1 MMTFVTCTG
10 IGFLLVSGLLH
21 SITTYALS
29 NVLYKRELV
38 PALITGKPGCYLA
51 PKDAFINNTLSKLL
65 KVDKKSLIEFT
76 INIETNASDDPM
88 EGTRIALDLHKW
100 MRITTSHGR
109 TLAELQIKHDSM
121 SSLTLSSNTAYLD
134 VTLIDRPTNCFALLD
149 ENDKINAIKYLLVR
163 DFIFDGPVTLSYDDR
178 ICHRVIREHYDVA
191 YIEVVCYTKD
201 ENTGEILEDFSKVN
215 IWLTLLKGMLT
226 AVRILL
232 YFFGPLLFV
241 PFMLSL
247 VKQIIPYV
255 VKLKKAVISKAI
267 FFIDDYPTDT
277 VPVAKKCLDLRNI
290 RNMVKL
296 QNSVRQVIFGQ
307 PTDIKITQLEISV
320 DYRRT
325 MPEGEVYTGLL
336 ETIFDAFFKCSIRNI
351 EPFKSCC
358 FENTL
363 NSCCCCRTKTYSWN
377 RCCYYMSVL
386 LFVLLIHVPF
396 GVRLVVFYVYEYG
409 DILFRKNALSRLGLS
424 DNFDGS
430 LLKYL
435 LPTHPFFIFIYL
447 FYFLTA
453 INVAI
458 ASNRLE
464 EGRFMK
470 VILSS
475 FQDLH
480 SLEWTEVCKVAMSNI
495 IWPLKRFG
503 LMGFL
508 VGFIYWPIV
517 IPLTGLLMIVYL
529 IPSIYLIIRIFVHSI
544 TAITSK
550 TRIHKQDKPYQS
562 KKQVDHSV
570 QIFDIARYS
579 NRSSN
584 DEKHLENQMKE
595 ICYLNIDALES
606 GLVEEWHDTLSST
619 SNIVK
624 HNSIRKVDIFMY
636 IVAMLVGIITVISV
650 VILLSEIVG
659 SLIEFVIFIIMGIL
673 VNAAELLKYVVLVFT
688 IVAYGLQCYNSVST
702 RYLKLNK
709 SLFKTLGD
717 ILESDLGEITGMPEE
732 KQENRG
738 FKLNGEDVKSDEIS
752 TAPPSHWLIRD
763 LVMFIDNH
771 NVPRISRK
779 LFEEVCLIKVPGIPG
794 PVYESHLEATKQ
806 FLKILAFIFFLFVI
820 VLTYGTVYNISHTNQ
835 MLATMAGGM
844 LPLILKSLIKQP
856 SVEVD
861 FESVTF
867 RNKLDNTIKNFTQ
880 CWPIRDFPFDVEPPQ
895 SSPGY
900 KNAPTI
906 QDLPTGEEQIQRLTG
921 NMSSYLLRE
930 KCLSQRLSDESW
942 PNMVMS
948 LPRNRIDIAV
958 YLPEENI

>member
-1 MMTFVTCTG
+1 MTFVTCTG
-10 IGFLLVSGLLH
+10 IGFMLFNGILCF
-21 SITTYALS
+21 ITAHALS
-29 NVLYKRELV
+29 NVLVKRELV
-38 PALITGKPGCYLA
+38 PALTIGKPGCYLA
-51 PKDAFINNTLSKLL
+51 SKDAFINNTLSKLL
-65 KVDKKSLIEFT
+65 KVDKKSFIEFT
-76 INIETNASDDPM
+76 INIETNSSGDPM
-88 EGTRIALDLHKW
+88 ESTRIALDLHKW

-109 TLAELQIKHDSM
+109 TLAELQFKHDSL
-121 SSLTLSSNTAYLD
+121 SSLTLSSNAAHLR
-134 VTLIDRPTNCFALLD
+134 VSLIDRPTNCFALLD
-149 ENDKINAIKYLLVR
+149 ESNKINAIKYLLVR
-163 DFIFDGPVTLSYDDR
+163 DFIFDGPVALSYDDR
-178 ICHRVIREHYDVA
+178 ICHRVIKESYDVA

-201 ENTGEILEDFSKVN
+201 ENTGEILEDYSKVN
-215 IWLTLLKGMLT
+215 IWLTLLKDMLI

-247 VKQIIPYV
+247 VKEIIPYV
-255 VKLKKAVISKAI
+255 VKLKETVIRKVI
-267 FFIDDYPTDT
+267 FFSDDYPTDN
-277 VPVAKKCLDLRNI
+277 VAKKCLDLRSF

-296 QNSVRQVIFGQ
+296 QNSVKQVIYGQ
-307 PTDIKITQLEISV
+307 PTDVKITQLEISV

-325 MPEGEVYTGLL
+325 MPEDKVYTGLL
-336 ETIFDAFFKCSIRNI
+336 ETIFDAFFKCSIRNV

-363 NSCCCCRTKTYSWN
+363 KSCCCRTKTYTWN
-377 RCCYYMSVL
+377 RCCYYMSML

-396 GVRLVVFYVYEYG
+396 GVRLVVFYAYEYG

-435 LPTHPFFIFIYL
+435 LPTHPLFIFIYI

-453 INVAI
+453 LNLAI

-464 EGRFMK
+464 EGRLMK
-470 VILSS
+470 IILSS

-480 SLEWTEVCKVAMSNI
+480 SLEWTEVCKVVMSNI

-508 VGFIYWPIV
+508 VGLIYWPIM
-517 IPLTGLLMIVYL
+517 IPLNGLLAIFYFVPSFYL
-529 IPSIYLIIRIFVHSI
+529 VIRIVVHSI

-550 TRIHKQDKPYQS
+550 TRIHKQDKPYQT
-562 KKQVDHSV
+562 KKLVDHSIK
-570 QIFDIARYS
+570 IFDIARYS

-595 ICYLNIDALES
+595 ICYLNIDTLES
-606 GLVEEWHDTLSST
+606 RLADEWDDTLSSIST
-619 SNIVK
+619 IVK
-624 HNSIRKVDIFMY
+624 HRSIRRVDIFMY
-636 IVAMLVGIITVISV
+636 IVTMLVGIITVISV

-659 SLIEFVIFIIMGIL
+659 SLVEFVIFIIMGIL

-688 IVAYGLQCYNSVST
+688 IIAYGLQCYSSVNK

-717 ILESDLGEITGMPEE
+717 ILESDLSEITGMPEE

-738 FKLNGEDVKSDEIS
+738 LKLIGESVKSDEIS
-752 TAPPSHWLIRD
+752 TAPPNHWLIRN
-763 LVMFIDNH
+763 LVMFIDSH

-779 LFEEVCLIKVPGIPG
+779 LFEDVCSIKVPGIPG

-806 FLKILAFIFFLFVI
+806 FLKILTFIFFLFVI
-820 VLTYGTVYNISHTNQ
+820 VLTYGTAYNISHTNQ

-844 LPLILKSLIKQP
+844 LPLILRSLIKQP

-867 RNKLDNTIKNFTQ
+867 RNKLDNTIKNFVQ
-880 CWPIRDFPFDVEPPQ
+880 CWPIRDFPFDIELPQ
-895 SSPGY
+895 NSPSY
-900 KNAPTI
+900 KNVPTS
-906 QDLPTGEEQIQRLTG
+906 QDLPTGEEQILRLTG
-921 NMSSYLLRE
+921 NMSSYLIRE
-930 KCLSQRLSDESW
+930 KCLSQRLSEESW
-942 PNMVMS
+942 HNMS
-948 LPRNRIDIAV
+948 FPRIDVAV
-958 YLPEENI
+958 YMPEENI